1 MWILGFVGS
10 SLEKVYIK
18 QNWMCDMKIKQI
30 KHYFMCFI
38 CIHKTNDF
46 KKNVSSYFLQVFL
59 LSWFP
64 KSQTLPCLTNDVDN
78 PIAKLDLFGS
88 EQSWYFLVFFGHI
101 RLMMILSIIHKSQR
115 KRYTTK
121 SVVDQNNFPENM
133 ASNRLAVWSEKKNA
147 QFMLHANNYTISLFH
162 TIRLMK

>member
-1 MWILGFVGS
+1 MLQIITSYRWSGPAISKAEECFKLLLAGLSTILVS
-10 SLEKVYIK
+10 
-18 QNWMCDMKIKQI
+18 
-30 KHYFMCFI
+30 
-38 CIHKTNDF
+38 
-46 KKNVSSYFLQVFL
+46 KKSNIAM
-59 LSWFP
+59 
-64 KSQTLPCLTNDVDN
+64 PCLTNDVDN

-133 ASNRLAVWSEKKNA
+133 ASNRLAVWSEKKCIVHFA
-147 QFMLHANNYTISLFH
+147 CQHYTISLFH
-162 TIRLMK
+162 TIRHW

>member
-1 MWILGFVGS
+1 M
-10 SLEKVYIK
+10 
-18 QNWMCDMKIKQI
+18 
-30 KHYFMCFI
+30 
-38 CIHKTNDF
+38 
-46 KKNVSSYFLQVFL
+46 QVFL

-64 KSQTLPCLTNDVDN
+64 KSQTSLCLTNDVDN

-133 ASNRLAVWSEKKNA
+133 ASNRLAVWSEKKCIFHFSYYFIISYN
-147 QFMLHANNYTISLFH
+147 QTDKITIILCYKNELIILFCSTKFQKFRNYCAWIFL
-162 TIRLMK
+162 